1 MQNIEK
7 VLKFQ
12 IEKNDKA
19 VLYFNSEN
27 GKEISCMIDTGANV
41 PIWFMGEDFL
51 KKKYPSAV
59 KTDKITVIH
68 GLGENP
74 LWDVPVWQI
83 PEFILTDDEGETL
96 LFHDLLLP
104 VIEAEQ
110 FSFNML
116 LPLTM
121 LNRTRFTF
129 DYRSSAGY
137 GYFTIEADKQDFYI
151 HPVYVAGHEN
161 YLNRI
166 QAFLQKEEVT
176 Y

>member
-68 GLGENP
+68 GLGKICF
-74 LWDVPVWQI
+74 Q
-83 PEFILTDDEGETL
+83 
-96 LFHDLLLP
+96 
-104 VIEAEQ
+104 
-110 FSFNML
+110 
-116 LPLTM
+116 
-121 LNRTRFTF
+121 
-129 DYRSSAGY
+129 
-137 GYFTIEADKQDFYI
+137 
-151 HPVYVAGHEN
+151 
-161 YLNRI
+161 
-166 QAFLQKEEVT
+166 
-176 Y
+176 